1 MHKGAPP
8 FNQAFVN
15 KLISLPAIKVWNY
28 RENMCYD
35 YDTLSNSDVRPL
47 GGEYELTTSVGLIV
61 PIDVTFPFTVKVC
74 FDVNGNDCQ
83 VWSLTRFVLFTFSK
97 FFLVLIP

>member
-8 FNQAFVN
+8 FNQAFVK
-15 KLISLPAIKVWNY
+15 KLVSLPATKVWNY